1 MLIYSPL
8 YAELET
14 VRYGHT
20 WLTHQ
25 NFNFRDIA
33 DINIT
38 DTKIIITAR
47 NNTFHQDMVTFL
59 AGSWPYNIGNPGS
72 LLIGNLMSTTPG
84 DDGHVVAVY
93 KIGCVSALY
102 DYIKR
107 YQSTINPADYP
118 IK

>member
-14 VRYGHT
+14 IRYGHT

-25 NFNFRDIA
+25 NFNFCDIV

-47 NNTFHQDMVTFL
+47 NDTFYQDMVTFL
-59 AGSWPYNIGNPGS
+59 AGSWPHNISNPGS
-72 LLIGNLMSTTPG
+72 LLIGNRQSSTPG
-84 DDGHVVAVY
+84 DDGHIVIVY
-93 KIGCVSALY
+93 KIDCVSTLY
-102 DYIKR
+102 DYIHR
-107 YQSTINPADYP
+107 YQ
-118 IK
+118 